1 MIQDLVRICCAMK
14 AKTVCDGVFLS
25 RRDQGAVERE
35 DLGFHPL
42 FRFARAMVD
51 RTVRS
56 VSCSLLGT
64 GLFRATAVFV
74 EGIGAVLLSG
84 EPADAVRA
92 RLRGPDPPE
101 ADHPSDAPWPVG
113 DGDRPGA
120 PPPGVDP
127 GGLDSAVGR
136 LFSEPEPGRKR
147 RTRAVLVV
155 QDDRILAERYAPGI
169 GPETPLLGWSMAK
182 SVVAVLAG
190 IVVARGKLSI
200 DDPLAAPG
208 WRDSGDPRGGLTIH
222 HLLTMSSGLRWR
234 EAYEDDPVTDVQRM
248 LFLEPDMAAY
258 AAGKPL
264 ESPPGTVW
272 RYSSGSTIIV
282 CRGLRQALGDLA
294 AYLDFPRRE
303 LFCRI
308 GMRSAALATD
318 ASGTFIG
325 SSYLYATARDYA
337 RFGMFCLNDGV
348 WAGRRILPEG
358 WMRYLTSPTPAA
370 SRGEYGASLWLNR
383 GAPGDPAS
391 RTYPR
396 LPRDLYYASGHQGQ
410 AIMVVPSRRL
420 VVVRLGMSW
429 DSDWGAEDFMAP
441 VLAALPQ

>member
-1 MIQDLVRICCAMK
+1 MIPDLLRICCAMK

-25 RRDQGAVERE
+25 RRDQRAVERE

-42 FRFARAMVD
+42 FRFARAVVD
-51 RTVRS
+51 RAVRS

-64 GLFRATAVFV
+64 GLFRATAIFV

-84 EPADAVRA
+84 EPEDEVRA
-92 RLRGPDPPE
+92 RLRMPDAAE
-101 ADHPSDAPWPVG
+101 ADHPSDAPWPLG
-113 DGDRPGA
+113 DGERPGA
-120 PPPGVDP
+120 PPPGTDQAGLSLAVD
-127 GGLDSAVGR
+127 R
-136 LFSEPEPGRKR
+136 LFADPERGRKV

-190 IVVARGKLSI
+190 ILVARGKLRI
-200 DDPLAAPG
+200 DDPLAAPE
-208 WRDSGDPRGGLTIH
+208 WQDRDDPRGGLTTH
-222 HLLTMSSGLRWR
+222 HLLTMCSGLRWR
-234 EAYEDDPVTDVQRM
+234 EAYEDDPVTDVERM
-248 LFLEPDMAAY
+248 LFLEPDMAAH
-258 AAGKPL
+258 AAGKPRD
-264 ESPPGTVW
+264 SVPGTVL
-272 RYSSGSTIIV
+272 RYSSGSTNIV
-282 CRGLRQALGDLA
+282 CRHMRQTMGDLA
-294 AYLDFPRRE
+294 AYLSFPRRE
-303 LFCRI
+303 LFSRI
-308 GMRSAALATD
+308 GMRSATLATD

-325 SSYLYATARDYA
+325 SSYLYATDRDYA

-429 DSDWGAEDFMAP
+429 DSDWGAEDFMAA